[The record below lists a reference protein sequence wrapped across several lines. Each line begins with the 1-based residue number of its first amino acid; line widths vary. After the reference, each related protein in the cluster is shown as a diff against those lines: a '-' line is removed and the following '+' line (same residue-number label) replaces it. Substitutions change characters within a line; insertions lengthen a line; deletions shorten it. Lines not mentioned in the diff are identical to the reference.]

1 MNSLRNSV
9 DLVDARGSN
18 IFITQELKGAANQ
31 HVTYSQKRKLV
42 FCCDL
47 STAFSL
53 WSWPLRQPLIAICPI
68 SDAAFSQLILGTGSL

>member
-31 HVTYSQKRKLV
+31 HVTHSQKRKLAFLLRPV
-42 FCCDL
+42 HSLQFVELASASAVNCYL
-47 STAFSL
+47 SHF
-53 WSWPLRQPLIAICPI
+53 
-68 SDAAFSQLILGTGSL
+68 